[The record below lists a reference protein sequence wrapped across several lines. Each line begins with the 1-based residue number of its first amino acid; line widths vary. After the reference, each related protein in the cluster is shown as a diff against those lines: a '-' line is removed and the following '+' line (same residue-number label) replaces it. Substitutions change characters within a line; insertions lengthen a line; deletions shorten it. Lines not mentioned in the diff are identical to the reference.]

1 MSKLSN
7 SINTTSPRLAD
18 NPPVEAV
25 NFVHKEGKRIGSTHY
40 LLEMTTDGRALT
52 VSAYDT
58 SSERTL
64 ELVINERNHR
74 KLFRECGGDYA
85 ALAKKVVI
93 EGDKLVI
100 NQS

>member
-1 MSKLSN
+1 MSKL
-7 SINTTSPRLAD
+7 INRTSPRLAD
-18 NPPVEAV
+18 NPPVEAE
-25 NFVHKEGKRIGSTHY
+25 NSTFVHKEGKRIGSTHY

-85 ALAKKVVI
+85 ALAKKFVI